1 MNLTKITDSN
11 LIANTETLAREE
23 RGLLTKVLHHLRE
36 IERRRLY
43 SSLGY
48 KSLFDFATRK
58 LGYSE
63 DQAYRRI
70 AAMRLLSELPDVETS
85 IQSGA
90 LSLTHIS
97 LAHQHFQ
104 REKKHGGQAL
114 SAEAKASV
122 LEKIANR
129 PIREAEQITLSLSTM
144 PNAPSP
150 DQIKIVADDRI
161 EFRFQ
166 ANSRVRGKV
175 EHLKGLL
182 AHKRPSLNLGELFE
196 ILCEIGIK
204 QLSPAVPLPPRKRRV
219 IKISKAQMRRT
230 VFKRAGN
237 QCERCG
243 STYSLEVDHIKPQAK
258 GGATTLDNLRVLCRS
273 CNQRHAISE
282 LGLEKMDQYLNS

>member
-23 RGLLTKVLHHLRE
+23 RGLLTKVLHHFRE

-85 IQSGA
+85 IRSGA
-90 LSLTHIS
+90 LSLTHIC

-104 REKKHGGQAL
+104 REKKCAGQAL
-114 SAEAKASV
+114 SAEAKTSV

-129 PIREAEQITLSLSTM
+129 SIRKAEQITLSLS
-144 PNAPSP
+144 NGPSHSF
-150 DQIKIVADDRI
+150 A
-161 EFRFQ
+161 
-166 ANSRVRGKV
+166 
-175 EHLKGLL
+175 
-182 AHKRPSLNLGELFE
+182 
-196 ILCEIGIK
+196 
-204 QLSPAVPLPPRKRRV
+204 
-219 IKISKAQMRRT
+219 
-230 VFKRAGN
+230 
-237 QCERCG
+237 
-243 STYSLEVDHIKPQAK
+243 
-258 GGATTLDNLRVLCRS
+258 RS
-273 CNQRHAISE
+273 N
-282 LGLEKMDQYLNS
+282 

>member
-70 AAMRLLSELPDVETS
+70 AAMRLLNELPDVETS

-104 REKKHGGQAL
+104 REKKHSGQAL
-114 SAEAKASV
+114 STEAKASV

-129 PIREAEQITLSLSTM
+129 PIREAEQITLSLST
-144 PNAPSP
+144 APATLSP
-150 DQIKIVADDRI
+150 DQIKIVADDRV

-166 ANSRVRGKV
+166 ANGRVRGKV

-182 AHKRPSLNLGELFE
+182 AHKHPSLTLGELFE
-196 ILCEIGIK
+196 ILCEIGIQ
-204 QLSPAVPLPPRKRRV
+204 QLNPATPLPPRKRRV
-219 IKISKAQMRRT
+219 IKISKAQMRRA

-237 QCERCG
+237 RCEHCG
-243 STYSLEVDHIKPQAK
+243 STYALEVDHIKPQAK
-258 GGATTLDNLRVLCRS
+258 GGATTLENLRVLCRS
-273 CNQRHAISE
+273 CNQRHAIAE